1 MTSVA
6 SANVPAFRE
15 NAYCKH
21 LLRELRSDHAGET
34 GAVYIYKG
42 VLAVTGDSEMRAF
55 AEEHLQTELQHLA
68 FFEDWLPACHQ
79 SNLIGIWRI
88 AGFALGAIA
97 GLMGQRMLGVTI
109 NAVETFVVQHDQQQ
123 LDYLNAEGNADEK
136 MLAPILVH
144 FQADEAKHR
153 DDAAARMSKLGL
165 LSRAWQKLVGVGS
178 AAAVTVARRV

>member
-1 MTSVA
+1 
-6 SANVPAFRE
+6 
-15 NAYCKH
+15 
-21 LLRELRSDHAGET
+21 
-34 GAVYIYKG
+34 
-42 VLAVTGDSEMRAF
+42 
-55 AEEHLQTELQHLA
+55 
-68 FFEDWLPACHQ
+68 
-79 SNLIGIWRI
+79 
-88 AGFALGAIA
+88 
-97 GLMGQRMLGVTI
+97 MGQRMLGVTI